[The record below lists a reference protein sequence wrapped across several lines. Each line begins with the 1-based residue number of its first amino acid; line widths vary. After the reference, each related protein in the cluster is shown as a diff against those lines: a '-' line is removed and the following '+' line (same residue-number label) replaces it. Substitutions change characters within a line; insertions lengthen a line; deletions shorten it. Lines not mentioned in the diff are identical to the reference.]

1 MIERNYNPIKHGIKE
16 GKRFIASWCQAASNI
31 TSEVLADSGMD
42 ILIIDCEHAPSSF
55 ETLIRQQQAMNGYK
69 AAWHAQKAVY
79 NRDLSFIDYMVMNHP
94 IMTICIAILILLAVI
109 AIFI

>member
-1 MIERNYNPIKHGIKE
+1 MLKGDYMEI
-16 GKRFIASWCQAASNI
+16 
-31 TSEVLADSGMD
+31 L
-42 ILIIDCEHAPSSF
+42 LIIVALW
-55 ETLIRQQQAMNGYK
+55 LINDAMNGYK
-69 AAWHAQKAVY
+69 AARHAQKAVY